1 VTDLRRP
8 LVLVATSLA
17 AFTATLDNTVVAVA
31 LRDLQADLGAGV
43 AELQGVVTAYTVA
56 LAALLLTGGTLA
68 DVAGRRR
75 VFVAGLAV
83 FGAASAACALA
94 ESATALIA
102 ARAVQGAGAALVLP
116 GGLAVLAAAYPEP
129 GPRARAVGLWA
140 ATGAA
145 ALVLGPVVGGL
156 LVAAS
161 GWPAVF
167 WVNVPLCIAVAA
179 VVLLV
184 APTVTPPACLP
195 AAPAAGPVSVAV
207 GRRAVGGR
215 PRRGLDLP
223 GQLLGALAL
232 AAGTYAVVLAGR
244 DGFGTPVAVTTTVA
258 VLAAV
263 GFVLVER
270 RTPDPVLPLELLGSR
285 AFVGA
290 TVGAFAASLAVFVLL
305 VFVSLFLQLVQQRE
319 ALPAALRLLPL
330 TVALVVTAPLAG
342 RWAAARGPRGPVVAG
357 LLLTGV
363 GLALT
368 GWRLNWAMS
377 DVELAVLLTVCGLGI
392 GLTTAPVVTASL
404 DAVAR
409 SRSGLAAA
417 TVNVARELGGVVAVA
432 GLGAVVVA
440 RLSGDLT
447 GQLRD
452 LGVPGGRTEV
462 LVEALLRGATNNEV
476 IRLAEGQV
484 PLDVLLRLR
493 PIAEVSYV
501 GSVRLALLGAAVVAL
516 LCAVL
521 TGRWLQPRVDQ
532 LDHA

>member
-31 LRDLQADLGAGV
+31 LRDVQADLGAGV
-43 AELQGVVTAYTVA
+43 AELQGIVTAYTVA

-75 VFVAGLAV
+75 VFLAGLAV
-83 FGAASAACALA
+83 FAAASAACALS
-94 ESATALIA
+94 ETATQLIT

-116 GGLAVLAAAYPEP
+116 GGLAVLAAAYPEA

-145 ALVLGPVVGGL
+145 ALVLGPIVGGL

-167 WVNVPLCIAVAA
+167 WVNLPLCALVAA

-184 APTVTPPACLP
+184 RDHPAHELPPDASAGLVP
-195 AAPAAGPVSVAV
+195 ERAAGDHD
-207 GRRAVGGR
+207 
-215 PRRGLDLP
+215 RRGLDVP
-223 GQLLGALAL
+223 GQVLGALAL

-244 DGFGTPVAVTTTVA
+244 DGLGAPVAVAAVAA
-258 VLAAV
+258 VLSAV
-263 GFVLVER
+263 AFVAVER
-270 RTPDPVLPLELLGSR
+270 RTPDPVLPLALARSR
-285 AFVGA
+285 TFLGA

-305 VFVSLFLQLVQQRE
+305 VFLSLFLQLVQARE

-330 TVALVVTAPLAG
+330 TAALVVTAPVAG
-342 RWAAARGPRGPVVAG
+342 RWAAARGPRPPVVVG
-357 LLLTGV
+357 LLLTAA

-368 GWRLNWAMS
+368 GLRLREQVG
-377 DVELAVLLTVCGLGI
+377 DLELGTLLTLCGLGI

-409 SRSGLAAA
+409 TRSGLAAA
-417 TVNVARELGGVVAVA
+417 TVNVAREVGGVVAVA
-432 GLGAVVVA
+432 GLGALVVA
-440 RLSGDLT
+440 RLGSDLT
-447 GQLRD
+447 RRLLELD
-452 LGVPGGRTEV
+452 VPGDRTEA
-462 LVEALLRGATNNEV
+462 LVEALLRGASQREV
-476 IRLAEGQV
+476 
-484 PLDVLLRLR
+484 LRLSGDAVPFDALLKLADAAR
-493 PIAEVSYV
+493 ASYV
-501 GSVRLALLGAAVVAL
+501 TSVRLALLGAAVVVL
-516 LCAVL
+516 LTAGV
-521 TGRWLQPRVDQ
+521 TARWLQPGVNE
-532 LDHA
+532 LDHAQ